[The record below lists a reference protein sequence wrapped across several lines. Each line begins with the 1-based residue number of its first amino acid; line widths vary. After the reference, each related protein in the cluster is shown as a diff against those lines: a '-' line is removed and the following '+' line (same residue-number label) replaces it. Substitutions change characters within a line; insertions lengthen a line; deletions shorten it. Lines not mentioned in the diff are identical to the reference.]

1 MNPPF
6 AVQKIGHAVVNVIDL
21 EASKRFY
28 TDVLGFRISDVYE
41 GNKMPGGMVFLR
53 CNGDHHCL
61 ALIGG
66 AAPAAR
72 SRSSSSILTAIT
84 WSSIGASTRS
94 ATTAARGRRRSGVRR

>member
-6 AVQKIGHAVVNVIDL
+6 AVQKIGHAVVNVTDL

-66 AAPAAR
+66 APPAGEAKRTLHHLAFELATLDEVFRAR
-72 SRSSSSILTAIT
+72 DHLQKY
-84 WSSIGASTRS
+84 GAKI
-94 ATTAARGRRRSGVRR
+94 VFE